1 MSHCFNP
8 NCTRPHNPNDAQFCQ
23 NCGSVLVLKPQG
35 ETTLTSRYRGIQLI
49 GEGGF
54 GRTFL
59 AVDESQVSQPQCAI
73 KQFFPQG
80 MNGKKAAELFQQ
92 EAKQLKHLGEHP
104 QIPQWLGYLEQDGY
118 QYLLQEFIEGKNL
131 AQELWEK
138 GAYSE
143 EKIRQLL
150 KDLLPVLEFIHSHK
164 IIHRDIKPENIIR
177 RRLTSGTNGNLVL
190 VDFGAAKLI
199 TGGMLPKTG
208 TMIGSAAYT
217 APEQLMGKAVFAS
230 DIYSLGVTCIH
241 LLTEISPF
249 DLFDSQE
256 GNWIWRDYLKTPVS
270 DELGSILDKM
280 LQGATSRR
288 YHSAAAVLRY
298 LNPRPTYIDAFPG
311 LKIPDER
318 SSNLVEKADENLTS
332 GRDYSELQ
340 PRTRSEYRT
349 KSQHKQGE
357 IVQAKLQEV
366 LNSHQVKVQVSWVKK
381 HQLTVV
387 INRSKNT
394 VVNYTY
400 LSKIIGYQ
408 LTQLQLKNV
417 RQVKLLGRLNK
428 NNVPEWKK
436 LLILNRKTQLKNQLI
451 KLQTHPRYLQLSQ
464 VTSHKF
470 WMSKINQKE
479 FWMDIL
485 MGSMITFIFTTNI
498 IVFTPLMAFVIALG
512 FLKVKSLVSQSSEVE
527 ISILFGTIA
536 SLFVLFSFWQIKEA
550 NQGFFGIILAGIF
563 IAMPMFYSKGNY

>member
-8 NCTRPHNPNDAQFCQ
+8 NCTRPHNSSDAQFCQ
-23 NCGSVLVLKPQG
+23 NCGSVLVLKPQD
-35 ETTLTSRYRGIQLI
+35 ETTLSSRYRGIQLI

-59 AVDESQVSQPQCAI
+59 AVDESQVSQPRCAI

-92 EAKQLKHLGEHP
+92 EAKQLKYLGEHP
-104 QIPQWLGYLEQDGY
+104 QIPQWLGDLEQDGY

-131 AQELWEK
+131 AQELFEN

-150 KDLLPVLEFIHSHK
+150 KDLLPILEFIHSHK

-177 RRLTSGTNGNLVL
+177 RRLTSETNGNLVL

-199 TGGMLPKTG
+199 TGGIRPKTG

-230 DIYSLGVTCIH
+230 DIYSLGVSCIH
-241 LLTEISPF
+241 LLTDISPF

-256 GNWIWRDYLKTPVS
+256 GNWVWRDYLKNPVS
-270 DELGSILDKM
+270 DELGHILDKM

-288 YHSAAAVLRY
+288 YHSAAAVLQY

-311 LKIPDER
+311 LKIPDEMA
-318 SSNLVEKADENLTS
+318 SNILETADENLTY
-332 GRDYSELQ
+332 GRRYSEPQ

-349 KSQHKQGE
+349 QYQGK

-366 LNSHQVKVQVSWVKK
+366 LNYYQVQVQVSSVKK
-381 HQLTVV
+381 NQLTVV
-387 INRSKNT
+387 INRPQNT
-394 VVNYTY
+394 VVHYAD
-400 LSKIIGYQ
+400 LAKIIGYQ
-408 LTQLQLKNV
+408 LTQLQLKNI

-428 NNVPEWKK
+428 NNIPEWKK
-436 LLILNRKTQLKNQLI
+436 LLILNRKTQLKNQFI
-451 KLQTHPRYLQLSQ
+451 KLKTHPRYLQFSQ
-464 VTSHKF
+464 VTSQKF
-470 WMSKINQKE
+470 WLDKIHQKE
-479 FWMDIL
+479 FWIDVL
-485 MGSMITFIFTTNI
+485 MGSMITFIFSVNVI
-498 IVFTPLMAFVIALG
+498 IFTPLMAFVIAFG
-512 FLKVKSLVSQSSEVE
+512 FLKVKGIVSQSGQ
-527 ISILFGTIA
+527 IAINNLFGTIA
-536 SLFVLFSFWQIKEA
+536 TLFIVFGLLDLKIGS
-550 NQGFFGIILAGIF
+550 QGLFGIILAGLCV
-563 IAMPMFYSKGNY
+563 AMPMFYSKGNY

>member
-1 MSHCFNP
+1 
-8 NCTRPHNPNDAQFCQ
+8 
-23 NCGSVLVLKPQG
+23 
-35 ETTLTSRYRGIQLI
+35 
-49 GEGGF
+49 
-54 GRTFL
+54 
-59 AVDESQVSQPQCAI
+59 
-73 KQFFPQG
+73 

-143 EKIRQLL
+143 EYIRQLL

-241 LLTEISPF
+241 LLTDISPF

-256 GNWIWRDYLKTPVS
+256 GNWVWRDYLKTPVS
-270 DELGSILDKM
+270 DELGNILDKM

-298 LNPRPTYIDAFPG
+298 LNPRPTYVDAFPG
-311 LKIPDER
+311 LKITDEME
-318 SSNLVEKADENLTS
+318 SNLVEKADENLIS
-332 GRDYSELQ
+332 RQDYSEFQ

-349 KSQHKQGE
+349 QSQHKQGQ
-357 IVQAKLQEV
+357 IIQAKLQEV
-366 LNSHQVKVQVSWVKK
+366 LNSHQVKVQVSWIKK
-381 HQLTVV
+381 NQLTVV
-387 INRSKNT
+387 VNRQKDR
-394 VVNYTY
+394 VVNYAY
-400 LSKIIGYQ
+400 LAKIIGYQ

-417 RQVKLLGRLNK
+417 RQVKLLGRLNGK
-428 NNVPEWKK
+428 SVPEWKK
-436 LLILNRKTQLKNQLI
+436 LLILDRKTQLRNQFI
-451 KLQTHPRYLQLSQ
+451 KLQTHPLYLQLSQ
-464 VTSHKF
+464 VSSQNF
-470 WMSKINQKE
+470 WLDKINKKE
-479 FWMDIL
+479 FWMDVF
-485 MGSMITFIFTTNI
+485 MGSMITFMFSANVI
-498 IVFTPLMAFVIALG
+498 IFTPLMAFVIAFG
-512 FLKVKSLVSQSSEVE
+512 FLKVKSRVSQTSQIAVNN
-527 ISILFGTIA
+527 LFGTIA
-536 SLFVLFSFWQIKEA
+536 TLFVLFGLLDLKIGS
-550 NQGFFGIILAGIF
+550 QGLFGIILAGLCM
-563 IAMPMFYSKGNY
+563 AMPMFYSKGNY

>member
-8 NCTRPHNPNDAQFCQ
+8 NCTRPHNPSDAQFCQ
-23 NCGSVLVLKPQG
+23 NCGSVLVLKPQN
-35 ETTLTSRYRGIQLI
+35 ETTETSRYRGIQLI

-59 AVDESQVSQPQCAI
+59 AVDESKDSEPRCAI

-80 MNGKKAAELFQQ
+80 MNRKKAAELFQQ
-92 EAKQLKHLGEHP
+92 EAKQLERLGEHP
-104 QIPQWLGYLEQDGY
+104 QIPQWLGYFEQDGY

-131 AQELWEK
+131 AQELFEK
-138 GAYSE
+138 GPYSE
-143 EKIRQLL
+143 DKIRQLL

-164 IIHRDIKPENIIR
+164 IVHRDIKPENIIR
-177 RRLTSGTNGNLVL
+177 RRATVVTGGNLVL
-190 VDFGAAKLI
+190 VDFGAAKLM

-256 GNWIWRDYLKTPVS
+256 GTWVWRDYLKIPVS
-270 DELGSILDKM
+270 DELGKILDQM

-288 YHSAAAVLRY
+288 YHSAAAVLRH

-311 LKIPDER
+311 LKIPVID
-318 SSNLVEKADENLTS
+318 STPSLKKPDENSTSRLTS
-332 GRDYSELQ
+332 SQ
-340 PRTRSEYRT
+340 PLPVTRSQYRIQ
-349 KSQHKQGE
+349 S
-357 IVQAKLQEV
+357 QAKTIQEKLQSV
-366 LNSHQVKVQVSWVKK
+366 LNNYEVKIQVSLVKK

-387 INRSKNT
+387 INRPDSR
-394 VVNYTY
+394 VVSYAY
-400 LSKIIGYQ
+400 LAKIIGYE

-417 RQVKLLGRLNK
+417 RQVKLLGRLK
-428 NNVPEWKK
+428 GKSVPEWKK
-436 LLILNRKTQLKNQLI
+436 LLILDRKTQLRNQFI
-451 KLQTHPRYLQLSQ
+451 KLQTHPVYLQLSQ
-464 VTSHKF
+464 LNSHQF
-470 WMSKINQKE
+470 WMNKIQKKE
-479 FWMDIL
+479 FWMDVL
-485 MGSMITFIFTTNI
+485 MGSMISFIFTTNV
-498 IVFTPLMAFVIALG
+498 IVFTPFMAFIIALG
-512 FLKVKSLVSQSSEVE
+512 FLKVKSLVSQSSEIENGV
-527 ISILFGTIA
+527 LFGTIA
-536 SLFVLFSFWQIKEA
+536 SLFVLFSFWDIKEA
-550 NQGFFGIILAGIF
+550 NQGFFGIILAAIF